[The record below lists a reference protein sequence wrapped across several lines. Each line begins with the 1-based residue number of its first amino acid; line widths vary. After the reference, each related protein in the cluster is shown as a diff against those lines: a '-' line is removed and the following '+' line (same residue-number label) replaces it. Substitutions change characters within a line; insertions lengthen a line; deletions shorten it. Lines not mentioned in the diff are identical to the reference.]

1 MVTKWSLLG
10 QLWGLQLLPLDLG
23 SGVAATFWRRLWHVL
38 GLVGFEL
45 RVSKDQVTLLSIVWL
60 AVLNNSPQEVS
71 WNPIFIEF

>member
-1 MVTKWSLLG
+1 M
-10 QLWGLQLLPLDLG
+10 
-23 SGVAATFWRRLWHVL
+23 L

-60 AVLNNSPQEVS
+60 AVLKNSPQEVS